1 MKQKIEEKTKRL
13 QQIIDTISNG
23 RQQIA
28 QLEQEGLM
36 LQGELRLLN
45 ELEAEN
51 SEKKPGKK

>member
-28 QLEQEGLM
+28 KLEQEGLM
-36 LQGELRLLN
+36 LQGELRLLK
-45 ELEAEN
+45 ELEI
-51 SEKKPGKK
+51 EKEEEKVEEE